1 VCSWATISGINTVCP
16 RVGVDRMGENNV
28 SISVTLL
35 VSIKIET
42 EKEVEGFPV
51 YSVPR
56 TTNPQLVEINFDEY
70 KVPETTGGFL

>member
-1 VCSWATISGINTVCP
+1 
-16 RVGVDRMGENNV
+16 MGENNV